1 MRTERD
7 NPAIPEIVL
16 DHPPVNAL
24 RSDDFLAL
32 AEAVT
37 TLGRDPATRV
47 ILLRSDVEKAFA
59 AGVDVHE
66 MTEGGSRAVVAVTRA
81 CAEAYGAIAECE
93 VPVIAVVHGY
103 CLATGVGL
111 AGNAD
116 VIVAS
121 DDAVFGLPEVDRG
134 GLGTATQLQSLVPP
148 HKARWLA
155 YSCARIPA
163 TELARYGTVER
174 VVPRAELLDCA
185 RQIAGTI
192 ADKSPLVIRR
202 AKESLRAIEPVDPR
216 RSFRREMGFTFELNL
231 TPAADEARQEFVNR
245 DVPTR

>member
-7 NPAIPEIVL
+7 NPAIPEVVL

-24 RSDDFLAL
+24 RSEDFVAL
-32 AEAVT
+32 ADAIT
-37 TLGRDPATRV
+37 TLGRDPATHV
-47 ILLRSDVEKAFA
+47 IILRSDVEKAFA

-66 MTEGGSRAVVAVTRA
+66 MTEGGARAVVAVTRA

-93 VPVIAVVHGY
+93 VPIVAAVHGY

-134 GLGTATQLQSLVPP
+134 GLGTATQLQRLVPP

-155 YSCARIPA
+155 YSCARITA
-163 TELARYGTVER
+163 AELARYGSVEQ
-174 VVPRAELLDCA
+174 VVPRADLLSCA
-185 RQIAGTI
+185 REVAGAIA
-192 ADKSPLVIRR
+192 AKSPLVIRR
-202 AKESLRAIEPVDPR
+202 AKESLRAIELVDPR

-231 TPAADEARQEFVNR
+231 TPAADEARQDFVNR
-245 DVPTR
+245 

>member
-1 MRTERD
+1 MRIEREH
-7 NPAIPEIVL
+7 PSIPEVVL

-32 AEAVT
+32 ADAVT
-37 TLGRDPATRV
+37 TLGRDRETRA
-47 ILLRSDVEKAFA
+47 IILRSDVEKAFA

-66 MTEGGSRAVVAVTRA
+66 MTEGGPRAVVAVTRA

-174 VVPRAELLDCA
+174 VVPRADLDESALRVA
-185 RQIAGTI
+185 RDIAAKDTR
-192 ADKSPLVIRR
+192 VIRA
-202 AKESLRAIEPVDPR
+202 AKEALNLIDVQKVNSSYRIEQ
-216 RSFRREMGFTFELNL
+216 GFTFELNL
-231 TPAADEARQEFVNR
+231 AGVSDEHR
-245 DVPTR
+245 DAFAGTDKGSK